1 MQDLAGKVAFVTG
14 AASGIGLAIARS
26 MHQSG
31 MKVMLADI
39 DADGLASVAAELGTG
54 TATVICDVRD
64 PKSVQAAAD
73 ATIETFGKVHAVVNN
88 AGVGMGGAPGTIPL
102 EDWRWVVDINLM
114 GVVHGVEIFT
124 PLIRSHG
131 EGGHFINTASMAGHW
146 TNANMGPYCATKF
159 AVVGYSECLNE
170 ALAPEGIGVS
180 VLCPGFVQTSI
191 ATSGTARP
199 SGIIPTRPAPTAGDD
214 TPPIPDAGQ
223 LVANGMPPEILG
235 DWVLE
240 CMQRDARYIFT
251 HPDMAPLIDMRYAA
265 IKEEF
270 ARSEANATLKA
281 NQTAHG

>member
-31 MKVMLADI
+31 MRVMLADI
-39 DADGLASVAAELGTG
+39 DADGLAQAASELEGS
-54 TATVICDVRD
+54 ATVICDVRD
-64 PKSVQAAAD
+64 PASVKAAAD

-88 AGVGMGGAPGTIPL
+88 AGVGLGGSPGSIPL
-102 EDWRWVVDINLM
+102 EDWRWIVDINLM

-146 TNANMGPYCATKF
+146 GHPNMGPYCATKF
-159 AVVGYSECLNE
+159 AVVGYSECLHE

-180 VLCPGFVQTSI
+180 VLCPGFVKTNI
-191 ATSGTARP
+191 ANGGVNRP
-199 SGIIPTRPAPTAGDD
+199 SGVEIPRVEPEGGDKDGVPANASD
-214 TPPIPDAGQ
+214 
-223 LVANGMPPEILG
+223 LVANGMPPEVLG
-235 DWVLE
+235 DWVVE

-251 HPDMAPLIDMRYAA
+251 HPDMAPLIEGRHEMIRA
-265 IKEEF
+265 EF
-270 ARSEANATLKA
+270 ARSAANATLMA
-281 NQTAHG
+281 NQTSQG